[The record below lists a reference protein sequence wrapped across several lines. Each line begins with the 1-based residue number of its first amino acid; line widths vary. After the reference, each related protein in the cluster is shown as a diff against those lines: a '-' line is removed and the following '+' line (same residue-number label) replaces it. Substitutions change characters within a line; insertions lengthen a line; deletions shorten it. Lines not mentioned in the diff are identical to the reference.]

1 MARATMPIFS
11 PSCGSTRTIAGPP
24 VMRMRSCSV
33 PAIVCGSCLFSAS
46 LPYSQ
51 RKMKPQVVV
60 SMNAELAQRIRSIL
74 AANQGLAANEGSAA
88 NKGVVEKPM
97 FGGICFMV
105 NGNMAVAARRN
116 ASLLA
121 RVGGKEAE
129 QALTEPGVE
138 RMVM

>member
-1 MARATMPIFS
+1 
-11 PSCGSTRTIAGPP
+11 
-24 VMRMRSCSV
+24 
-33 PAIVCGSCLFSAS
+33 
-46 LPYSQ
+46 
-51 RKMKPQVVV
+51 MKPQVVV

-74 AANQGLAANEGSAA
+74 AANEGLAA

-97 FGGICFMV
+97 FGGICFML

-129 QALTEPGVE
+129 RALTEPGVE
-138 RMVM
+138 RMVMRGRPMKDYIVVAADRLGDAALQKWVGLAIAFAGALPTKD